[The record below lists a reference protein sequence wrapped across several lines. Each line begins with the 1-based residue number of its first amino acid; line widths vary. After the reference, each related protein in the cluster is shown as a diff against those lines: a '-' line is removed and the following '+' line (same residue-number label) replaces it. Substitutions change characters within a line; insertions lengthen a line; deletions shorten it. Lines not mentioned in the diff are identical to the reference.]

1 MCTPFN
7 ILFALV
13 LVATLAAFIRDQQ
26 TKKDSSA
33 PPKDRLP
40 GASDDNA
47 QRARNAALDEA
58 VSACKIQ
65 FLDFPISDE
74 DTAYNEGVE
83 ACISIIEALKTPQ
96 P

>member
-1 MCTPFN
+1 MADTLIAELEAAAGATP
-7 ILFALV
+7 
-13 LVATLAAFIRDQQ
+13 
-26 TKKDSSA
+26 KPCCS
-33 PPKDRLP
+33 PPITETY
-40 GASDDNA
+40 
-47 QRARNAALDEA
+47 EA